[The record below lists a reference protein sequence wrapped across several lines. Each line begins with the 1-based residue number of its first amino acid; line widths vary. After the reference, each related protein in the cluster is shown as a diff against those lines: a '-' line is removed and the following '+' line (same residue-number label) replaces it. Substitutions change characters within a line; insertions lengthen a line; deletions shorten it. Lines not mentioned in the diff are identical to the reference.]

1 MDIPVELSRVV
12 ITEMGDQQVIF
23 LREKGGERSF
33 PILIGIAEALAIDR
47 RLKGVETP
55 RPMTHDLLAS
65 VIETMGGEVEK
76 IVVSDIREHT
86 FIATLYVRRDGELLE
101 IDARPSDAIALG
113 AGLETPLYVA
123 RKVFDNVLSPPS
135 SREDRIELL
144 RTRMQMLA
152 RGIDELESLLENPQ
166 FLANAPEQAV
176 EQQRERLE
184 EMRTEHEAIREVLA
198 KLG

>member
-47 RLKGVETP
+47 RLKGVPTP

-65 VIETMGGEVEK
+65 VIDTMGGQVVK
-76 IVVSDIREHT
+76 IVVSDIRDHT
-86 FIATLYVRRDGELLE
+86 FIAKLFVRQNGQVLE

-123 RKVFDNVLSPPS
+123 EKVFENVLSPPT
-135 SREDRIELL
+135 SRKDRIELL

-152 RGIDELESLLENPQ
+152 KGIDELETLLDNPQ
-166 FLANAPEQAV
+166 FLASAPEQAI
-176 EQQRERLE
+176 EQQRNRLE